1 MREWVRE
8 KEEEKMRERERERE
22 NVCACECTCVC
33 VCVCV
38 YVLEQGVVSSTL
50 LDLIHHSL
58 AAQVWVGEGV

>member
-1 MREWVRE
+1 MCVRVSA
-8 KEEEKMRERERERE
+8 R
-22 NVCACECTCVC
+22 VC

-50 LDLIHHSL
+50 LDLIQHSL